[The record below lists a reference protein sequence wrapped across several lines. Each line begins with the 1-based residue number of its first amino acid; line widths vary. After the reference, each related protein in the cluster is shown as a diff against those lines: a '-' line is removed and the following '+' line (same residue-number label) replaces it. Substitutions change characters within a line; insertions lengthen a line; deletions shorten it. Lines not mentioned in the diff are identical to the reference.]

1 MIYLELNEERKCVL
15 MADEMG
21 LNRIYDY
28 DRVNDNVLAPSN
40 NAQVMMIGR
49 LFKTW
54 KQPIYYKYK
63 NNVSK
68 ELFCKL
74 SGNCFHSGRLD
85 LRSRGEQC
93 VILNESPSRCC

>member
-49 LFKTW
+49 HFK
-54 KQPIYYKYK
+54 
-63 NNVSK
+63 S
-68 ELFCKL
+68 
-74 SGNCFHSGRLD
+74 
-85 LRSRGEQC
+85 
-93 VILNESPSRCC
+93 